1 MKSDFICL
9 RKHLF
14 RDSIYHI
21 DIQNDKLLLLNTE
34 GLTKYSIS
42 LNWSVEISWNNLNSD
57 PAFGLVINQKIKW
70 FHAKP
75 KIIETLRTTLKKRI
89 TSTDFQVFYNLGSH
103 ISKGQNSYC
112 YEFISNGDYQLN
124 YVAKLIKQEQIRDI
138 NQLYNELNILKILN
152 HQGLPKLVE
161 FFRTNNTYYI
171 VMEKIEGQ
179 KLSRLNSTKKQ
190 QLSLIQIQSIIIEC
204 LKILQYLEQIQVI
217 HRDIQPDNIIYD
229 QKLQT
234 ASVRLID
241 FAKASISGSDQKIL
255 GTPGFIAP
263 EILRENKYST
273 ESDMFSLGCVF
284 YKLLVKQ
291 DLFQGV
297 SRDDTLKENQ
307 KCLFNLRNL
316 QLIRIPQSAQHLLSQ
331 MLQIDPKQRIKP
343 IEALNHHFF
352 KENMDNLASP
362 KIRAKNL
369 SLHQSIHNLDAIL
382 TSPSQ
387 NQLILLDQ
395 QIRIDYFQNELPPIN
410 QVPVMKQVKGG
421 YRSSPQTETDTS
433 KKSQTENISN

>member
-1 MKSDFICL
+1 MQIENFIN
-9 RKHLF
+9 
-14 RDSIYHI
+14 
-21 DIQNDKLLLLNTE
+21 QTE

-42 LNWSVEISWNNLNSD
+42 LNWSAEISWNNLNSD
-57 PAFGLVINQKIKW
+57 PAFGIVINQKIKW

-75 KIIETLRTTLKKRI
+75 KIIETLRAALKKRI

-112 YEFISNGDYQLN
+112 YEFISNSDYQLN
-124 YVAKLIKQEQIRDI
+124 YVAKLIKREQIRDI

-152 HQGLPKLVE
+152 HQGLPKFVE
-161 FFRTNNTYYI
+161 FFRTDNTYYI

-190 QLSLIQIQSIIIEC
+190 QLSLIQIQSIIIQC

-217 HRDIQPDNIIYD
+217 HRDIQPDNIIYH
-229 QKLQT
+229 QNMQT
-234 ASVRLID
+234 SSVKLID
-241 FAKASISGSDQKIL
+241 FAKASISGTDQKIL

-291 DLFQGV
+291 DLFQGI

-352 KENMDNLASP
+352 KEPIENLSSP
-362 KIRAKNL
+362 KMSTRNL
-369 SLHQSIHNLDAIL
+369 PLKQSIHNLDSIL
-382 TSPSQ
+382 TNPSQ
-387 NQLILLDQ
+387 NQLNLLDQ
-395 QIRIDYFQNELPPIN
+395 QILIDYFQNELPPIN
-410 QVPVMKQVKGG
+410 SVPVMKQVKGG
-421 YRSSPQTETDTS
+421 YRFTPQAETDIIKNCEATSTS